1 MIERIR
7 CEGLKSLMDSREAFA
22 LFDIRERG
30 EYNEGQIYQA
40 SSLPRSQ
47 IEFRIADLVPVRYL
61 PVIVYDDVGER
72 AGLAAVTLEQLGY
85 QKVRVLEGGLPAWA
99 EAGFPMVTGVNVR
112 SKEFGEKV
120 HVKSYVPEIS
130 PEELSTRLKRGD
142 EIVVFDVR
150 TPEEHQRFC
159 IPGAYSVPGGDLIL
173 WAEELGRKS
182 DTTYL
187 MHCAGRTR
195 SVIGT
200 QTLRRLGLSN
210 VYALRN
216 GTMGWILAGLEL
228 ERNSGRAVPSPS
240 PSSQAA
246 GERLAS
252 RIAQEEGIPNISDS
266 ELLKLQNAED
276 QPVVYLVDVRSPA
289 EYLRGHIPGSVG
301 ILGGQAVQR
310 ADDFIESG
318 MPRLFLFLT
327 DRLGR

>member
-130 PEELSTRLKRGD
+130 P
-142 EIVVFDVR
+142 
-150 TPEEHQRFC
+150 
-159 IPGAYSVPGGDLIL
+159 GGTFHS
-173 WAEELGRKS
+173 A
-182 DTTYL
+182 
-187 MHCAGRTR
+187 
-195 SVIGT
+195 
-200 QTLRRLGLSN
+200 
-210 VYALRN
+210 
-216 GTMGWILAGLEL
+216 
-228 ERNSGRAVPSPS
+228 
-240 PSSQAA
+240 
-246 GERLAS
+246 
-252 RIAQEEGIPNISDS
+252 
-266 ELLKLQNAED
+266 
-276 QPVVYLVDVRSPA
+276 
-289 EYLRGHIPGSVG
+289 
-301 ILGGQAVQR
+301 
-310 ADDFIESG
+310 
-318 MPRLFLFLT
+318 
-327 DRLGR
+327 